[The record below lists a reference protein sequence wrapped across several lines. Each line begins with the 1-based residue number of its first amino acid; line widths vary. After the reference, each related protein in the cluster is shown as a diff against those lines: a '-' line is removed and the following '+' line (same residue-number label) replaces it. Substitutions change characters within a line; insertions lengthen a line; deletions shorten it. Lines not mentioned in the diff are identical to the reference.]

1 MKILRWLLWP
11 LSLLYW
17 VVTAI
22 RNKMYDSG
30 FIGSTEFDVPI
41 IAVGNLNTGGSGKTP
56 VIEYLIRAFYG
67 EQFMA
72 VLSRGYKR
80 KTYGFIEAEPE
91 PDPKTIGDEP
101 ALYKWKYPELAVAV
115 GEERVMAIP
124 LIMSKYPDLDLI
136 LLDDAFQ
143 HRAVRPWIQVLVTS
157 YLDPFWNDNLLP
169 VGNLRES
176 KKGYRRAKI
185 IIITNC
191 PKDISYEEKESLRKM
206 IKAVDNQRIYFFTN
220 QYSNPFLL
228 ENPSQYIDLN
238 KTDEVLLFAGIG
250 NPTALKEHVAQQV
263 KTLHWMSFSDHHW
276 YNEEDL
282 FRIKSHFESIKSAN
296 KAILTTEKDAI
307 RLWKHVPLLK
317 QEGIR
322 IYVLPMRAIPVTGQ
336 DNKFLLLV
344 EESLEFFEQN
354 KF

>member
-101 ALYKWKYPELAVAV
+101 ALYSCWGRK
-115 GEERVMAIP
+115 
-124 LIMSKYPDLDLI
+124 
-136 LLDDAFQ
+136 
-143 HRAVRPWIQVLVTS
+143 S
-157 YLDPFWNDNLLP
+157 Y
-169 VGNLRES
+169 G
-176 KKGYRRAKI
+176 
-185 IIITNC
+185 
-191 PKDISYEEKESLRKM
+191 
-206 IKAVDNQRIYFFTN
+206 
-220 QYSNPFLL
+220 NPFDYVEISRFRL
-228 ENPSQYIDLN
+228 D
-238 KTDEVLLFAGIG
+238 FIG
-250 NPTALKEHVAQQV
+250 
-263 KTLHWMSFSDHHW
+263 
-276 YNEEDL
+276 
-282 FRIKSHFESIKSAN
+282 
-296 KAILTTEKDAI
+296 
-307 RLWKHVPLLK
+307 
-317 QEGIR
+317 
-322 IYVLPMRAIPVTGQ
+322 
-336 DNKFLLLV
+336 
-344 EESLEFFEQN
+344 
-354 KF
+354 